1 MRIKTRLL
9 PEGSGYFDK
18 VQYGSGMVTKEP
30 SDKLIEQRRSTEI
43 RAEYITEL
51 FAFQLGEKNK
61 DGSFPVLD
69 HKRIFFRIGPEE
81 GKKFEIKIYDL
92 DDSKTSCHL
101 KILDGKGRELATLP
115 KSLPVLR
122 RVGENLVRIDAL
134 YTWLEQRGLSLN

>member
-1 MRIKTRLL
+1 MRIKTRIL

-30 SDKLIEQRRSTEI
+30 SDKLIGQRRSAEI

-51 FAFQLGEKNK
+51 FAFQLGDKNK
-61 DGSFPVLD
+61 DGSFSVLG
-69 HKRIFFRIGPEE
+69 HKRIFFRIGSE
-81 GKKFEIKIYDL
+81 GKKFEIKISDL
-92 DDSKTSCHL
+92 DDSKSLCHL
-101 KILDGKGRELATLP
+101 KILDGKGSELPNLP

-134 YTWLEQRGLSLN
+134 YTWLEQRGLSLT